1 MMLNDA
7 SGSGPY
13 NGMMAGHMTDH
24 AADGGAL
31 QTTLGTSHGRQQRE
45 TGGNNKRNSELA
57 HFSLLKAVLVA

>member
-24 AADGGAL
+24 AADRGAF
-31 QTTLGTSHGRQQRE
+31 QTTLGTSHGRQHRE
-45 TGGNNKRNSELA
+45 AGGNNERSGELA
-57 HFSLLKAVLVA
+57 HFSLLKQYW